1 MRRDGEARA
10 RERSGHLVLAPVD
23 DARAHER
30 AARGEKRRGQRGQRD
45 DDVGHDVC
53 QHKIISRA
61 EPAAQAGVGE
71 NVARADGEPVLIKA
85 VERGVG
91 RRDLRGLGVN
101 VAAGDVRA
109 AEQQRADA
117 EDAAAA
123 AEVEHRLACAG
134 AVLERGEAHARR
146 GVAAGAEDE
155 AGVEPQRQA
164 AVRRRV
170 EPLGHDDEPFAD
182 FNGLIVLP
190 PVILPVAVAHGC
202 GRQRAADAGADGFQ
216 LRAAVVIVGEVEL
229 DARHAAKLRLER
241 VVHVVPVLVVL
252 LQKLLKIR
260 LVLHDHAARAQL
272 GQLRADVVDLV
283 AAGGDGHF
291 DPLHKRCSFVHDLA
305 PL

>member
-10 RERSGHLVLAPVD
+10 RERGGHLVLAPVD

-30 AARGEKRRGQRGQRD
+30 AARGEKRRGERGQRD
-45 DDVGHDVC
+45 DDVGHDVR
-53 QHKIISRA
+53 QHDIISRA
-61 EPAAQAGVGE
+61 ETAAQAGVGK
-71 NVARADGEPVLIKA
+71 NVARADGELVVIKP

-91 RRDLRGLGVN
+91 CRDLRGFGVN
-101 VAAGDVRA
+101 VAAGDVCA

-117 EDAAAA
+117 ENAAAA
-123 AEVEHRLACAG
+123 AEVEHRPVRAG

-146 GVAAGAEDE
+146 GVAARAEDE

-170 EPLGHDDEPFAD
+170 EPLGHDDEPFACLD
-182 FNGLIVLP
+182 RLIVLP
-190 PVILPVAVAHGC
+190 PVIFPVAVAHGR
-202 GRQRAADAGADGFQ
+202 GRQLTADTGADGGQ
-216 LRAAVVIVGEVEL
+216 LRAAVVIVGKVKL

-241 VVHVVPVLVVL
+241 VVHIVPVLMVL

-291 DPLHKRCSFVHDLA
+291 DPLHRALP
-305 PL
+305 PLCVFLRR